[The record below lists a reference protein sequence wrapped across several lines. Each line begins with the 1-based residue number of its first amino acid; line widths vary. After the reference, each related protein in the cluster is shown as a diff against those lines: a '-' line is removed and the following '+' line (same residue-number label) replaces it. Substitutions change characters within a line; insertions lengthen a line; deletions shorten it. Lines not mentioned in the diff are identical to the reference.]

1 LQAFA
6 VKRGGKM
13 GLSQESVDAIVTAII
28 QAPIVTGRRISLRD
42 VVRMLER
49 AEMLEGRP
57 RVQ

>member
-1 LQAFA
+1 
-6 VKRGGKM
+6 M

-42 VVRMLER
+42 VVRMLDR
-49 AEMLEGRP
+49 AEVLECRP